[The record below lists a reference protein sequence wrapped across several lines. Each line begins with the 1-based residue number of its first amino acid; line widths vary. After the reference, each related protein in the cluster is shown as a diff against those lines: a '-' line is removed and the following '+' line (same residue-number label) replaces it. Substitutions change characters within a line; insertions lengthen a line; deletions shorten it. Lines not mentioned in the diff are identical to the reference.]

1 MNYEGGGGGR
11 QWGGERLHP
20 FPLSAVHHFAR
31 FVTDFFVVVVFLAVS
46 THFLPFYPTKEPDP
60 KLIKT
65 GSRSGE
71 QARAPNQLGGL

>member
-1 MNYEGGGGGR
+1 MKGGGGGR
-11 QWGGERLHP
+11 GWGKGST
-20 FPLSAVHHFAR
+20 LSLSLQCTILLALSPI
-31 FVTDFFVVVVFLAVS
+31 FFVVVVFLAVS

-65 GSRSGE
+65 GSRLGE

>member
-1 MNYEGGGGGR
+1 MNYEGGGGSG
-11 QWGGERLHP
+11 WGKGSTL

-46 THFLPFYPTKEPDP
+46 THFLPFYPTKKPDP

-65 GSRSGE
+65 GSRLGE

>member
-1 MNYEGGGGGR
+1 MKGGGGGR
-11 QWGGERLHP
+11 PWVGERLHP

-31 FVTDFFVVVVFLAVS
+31 FVTDFFVVVFLAVS

-65 GSRSGE
+65 GSRLGE
-71 QARAPNQLGGL
+71 QARAHNQLGGL